1 MARRLQLDGSAGPQE
16 LPPVD
21 DFAIVPDGRH
31 ITAAFC
37 SRGDDGLPAVV
48 LVHFPK
54 TLAADFCAELS
65 RHLSDESGPTL
76 VPETAP

>member
-48 LVHFPK
+48 LIHLPK

-65 RHLSDESGPTL
+65 RQLAHESGPEL
-76 VPETAP
+76 LPEAAP